1 MAGPTSVVHLLAETT
16 ASVVD
21 TPPWVQGAAID
32 RPEEV
37 RFAVSSEPL
46 PIESARFSK
55 NWLLARLE
63 PEDFAA
69 LTRVHT
75 VEELV
80 PAAVIHHPGQPVQR
94 VYFPLS
100 GTVSLVSLSTE
111 GTMVEAATIG
121 REGTTGVPV
130 FLAGDPGPLQVIA
143 QVPGEAVVISA
154 DVFREQLEPGRGLH
168 DAMRRYTQAQMAQTA
183 QTALCNRLHELEQRA
198 ARWLLQ
204 TLDRVDGPDVA
215 LTHEFLSIML
225 GVQRPTVTLAVGALQ
240 TAGLVRQGRAH
251 IEVLE
256 RDGLEAASCECYR
269 IIQGEYERLLG

>member
-1 MAGPTSVVHLLAETT
+1 
-16 ASVVD
+16 
-21 TPPWVQGAAID
+21 
-32 RPEEV
+32 
-37 RFAVSSEPL
+37 VSSEPL
-46 PIESARFSK
+46 SLDSARFSR
-55 NWLLARLE
+55 NHLLAKLQPAEFADLTEGASIE
-63 PEDFAA
+63 P
-69 LTRVHT
+69 
-75 VEELV
+75 LV
-80 PAAVIHHPGQPVQR
+80 PGEILHRPGEPIER

-130 FLAGDPGPLQVIA
+130 FLVGDLGPLQVIA
-143 QVPGEAVVISA
+143 QVPGDAVAVSA
-154 DVFREQLEPGRGLH
+154 ETFRRHLSPGTGLD

-204 TLDRVDGPDVA
+204 TLQRVDGNDVP

-225 GVQRPTVTLAVGALQ
+225 GVQRPTVTLAIGVLQ
-240 TAGLVRQGRAH
+240 TAGLVRQGRGH
-251 IEVLE
+251 IEVLD

-269 IIQGEYERLLG
+269 IIRDEYARLVG

>member
-1 MAGPTSVVHLLAETT
+1 M
-16 ASVVD
+16 
-21 TPPWVQGAAID
+21 
-32 RPEEV
+32 
-37 RFAVSSEPL
+37 SSEPL
-46 PIESARFSK
+46 SLDSARFSR
-55 NWLLARLE
+55 NHLLAKLRPAEAAILGERASVE
-63 PEDFAA
+63 P
-69 LTRVHT
+69 
-75 VEELV
+75 LV
-80 PAAVIHHPGQPVQR
+80 PGEILHRPGEPVER

-130 FLAGDPGPLQVIA
+130 FLVGDLGPLQVLA
-143 QVPGEAVVISA
+143 QVPGEAIAIPAES
-154 DVFREQLEPGRGLH
+154 FREQLRPGTSL
-168 DAMRRYTQAQMAQTA
+168 DDMMRRYTQAQMAQTA

-204 TLDRVDGPDVA
+204 TLDRVDGSDVA

-240 TAGLVRQGRAH
+240 TAGLVRQGRGH
-251 IEVLE
+251 IDVLD

-269 IIQGEYERLLG
+269 IIRDEYTRLVG